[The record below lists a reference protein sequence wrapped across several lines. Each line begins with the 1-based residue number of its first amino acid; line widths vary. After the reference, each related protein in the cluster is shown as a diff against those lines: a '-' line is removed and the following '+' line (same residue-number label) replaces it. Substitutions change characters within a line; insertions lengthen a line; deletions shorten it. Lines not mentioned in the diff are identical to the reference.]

1 MKRDRGLD
9 LKNKVKA
16 LKWNTSF
23 LCLNVIGATY
33 HNGQDTKW
41 SLCLLLFYFVFKM
54 SRIQGQLV
62 RLLTAVLFAA
72 ISVNPSSAWAVAAS
86 SESKTRLAK

>member
-41 SLCLLLFYFVFKM
+41 SLCLLLGCQLNRRQHHGVRFVRCFF
-54 SRIQGQLV
+54 L
-62 RLLTAVLFAA
+62 
-72 ISVNPSSAWAVAAS
+72 
-86 SESKTRLAK
+86 